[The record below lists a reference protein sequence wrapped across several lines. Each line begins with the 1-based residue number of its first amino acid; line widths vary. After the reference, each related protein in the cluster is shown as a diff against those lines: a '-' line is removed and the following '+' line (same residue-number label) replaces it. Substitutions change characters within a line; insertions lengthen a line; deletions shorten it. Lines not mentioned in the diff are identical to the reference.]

1 MQARVISITDWARQ
15 KHRTLRAG
23 FHRERAGVS
32 ILSEDQIACLAKALA
47 LELDRLKLI
56 DLSQPQREHRI
67 VIGPLCVDFDGH
79 EALVHDECIALKP
92 REFALLKAL
101 VQNIGCV
108 LTREVL
114 LELAWPDPLRVN
126 SNRTVDV
133 HINRLR
139 SKLGNAAS
147 LLCTVG
153 GVGYKLARVAQTGTN
168 NQFPI

>member
-1 MQARVISITDWARQ
+1 M
-15 KHRTLRAG
+15 
-23 FHRERAGVS
+23 
-32 ILSEDQIACLAKALA
+32 
-47 LELDRLKLI
+47 
-56 DLSQPQREHRI
+56 
-67 VIGPLCVDFDGH
+67 
-79 EALVHDECIALKP
+79 HDECIALKP

-101 VQNIGCV
+101 VQNIGRV
-108 LTREVL
+108 LTRELL

-153 GVGYKLARVAQTGTN
+153 GVGYKLARVAQADVN
-168 NQFPI
+168 KKFLI